1 MKNTTVLFVHIVAL
15 TNMEIYAPGRELGNL
30 FYIIID
36 IIF

>member
-1 MKNTTVLFVHIVAL
+1 MKNTTVLFVHIVAWQTL
-15 TNMEIYAPGRELGNL
+15 KSMLQEEKLGNL